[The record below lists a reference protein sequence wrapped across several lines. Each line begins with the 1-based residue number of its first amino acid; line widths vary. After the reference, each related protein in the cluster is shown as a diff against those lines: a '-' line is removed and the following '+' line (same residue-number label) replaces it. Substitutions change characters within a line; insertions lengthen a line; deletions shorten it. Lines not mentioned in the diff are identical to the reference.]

1 MPEVK
6 RFLDLIS
13 AEEALRRLGAF
24 GAQRT
29 ESVDS
34 RKALGR
40 VAAEEVRACDD
51 IPHFFRSNMDG
62 YAVRAEDTLAAS
74 SRSAVPLRVI
84 GTVAMGEETH
94 LRVMPGTAARISTG
108 GMMPEG
114 TDAVVLVEHT
124 EELPDDRVAVR
135 ESVTPGQSTVAIG
148 EDMRAG
154 DLVFTRGH
162 RFRAG
167 DVGVLTGIGRTTVEV
182 FTLPCVGVVATG
194 DEIVEPD
201 AELPP
206 GRVRNVNEYL
216 LTALATRCGAI
227 VHDYGVIGDDPGVL
241 ERTLER
247 GLAEN
252 DVVFVS
258 GGSSKGTKDL
268 TRSAFEA
275 IAGAEILFH
284 GIAIAPGKPT
294 LLAKIGNKALM
305 GVPGNPAAV
314 AVVFTIFGGPLVRAL
329 GGEPLNRVLALRP
342 RVRARLAAAIPATE
356 GRDDFTR
363 VRLEGGD
370 GGLPLAHAIRGKSVA
385 LSTIARADGVVR
397 VPASSAG
404 YEAGAEVEVL
414 LLD

>member
-1 MPEVK
+1 MK
-6 RFLDLIS
+6 RFLDLIT
-13 AEEALRRLGAF
+13 AEEATRRLGTFTAE
-24 GAQRT
+24 RIET
-29 ESVDS
+29 IDS
-34 RKALGR
+34 RNALGR
-40 VAAEEVRACDD
+40 VSAGEIRAREH

-62 YAVRAEDTLAAS
+62 YAVRAEDTNGAS
-74 SRSAVPLRVI
+74 PRSGVALTII
-84 GTVAMGEETH
+84 GTVAMGENTG
-94 LRVMPGTAARISTG
+94 LRVTPGTAARISTG

-114 TDAVVLVEHT
+114 ADAVVLVEHS
-124 EELPDDRVAVR
+124 EELPGGRVAVR
-135 ESVTPGQSTVAIG
+135 ESVIAGQSTVAIG

-154 DLVFTRGH
+154 DLVFVRGH
-162 RFRAG
+162 RFRGG
-167 DVGVLTGIGRTTVEV
+167 DVGVLTGIGQTSVEV
-182 FTLPCVGVVATG
+182 FAVPRVGVIATG

-216 LTALATRCGAI
+216 LAALAKRCGAI
-227 VHDYGVIGDDPGVL
+227 VHDYGVIGDDPDVL
-241 ERTLER
+241 SSALAR
-247 GLAEN
+247 GLADN

-258 GGSSKGTKDL
+258 GGSSKGAKDL

-294 LLAKIGNKALM
+294 LVAKIGGKALV

-314 AVVFTIFGGPLVRAL
+314 AVVFTLFGAPLVRAL
-329 GGEPLNRVLALRP
+329 GGEPLERILILRP
-342 RVRARLAAAIPATE
+342 RVRARLAARIAATE

-363 VRLEGGD
+363 VRLESGD
-370 GGLPLAHAIRGKSVA
+370 GDLPIAHAIRGKSVA

-397 VPASSAG
+397 VPASSGGLAAG
-404 YEAGAEVEVL
+404 SEVDVL